1 MRSPP
6 VLFSWFSSGNP
17 KVGIFQIDLEISQ
30 KTHPMLAEMVR
41 PAIAR
46 PMGYSSPTDS
56 IQRQVYARQKFILNP
71 EMPD

>member
-30 KTHPMLAEMVR
+30 KTHPMLAEKT
-41 PAIAR
+41 P
-46 PMGYSSPTDS
+46 SSGKSMQDKNLFF
-56 IQRQVYARQKFILNP
+56 IQRQVYATQKFILNP
-71 EMPD
+71 VMPD